1 MSTQGFFL
9 DHCIEAG
16 IKLVLVATKKQ
27 CQNYLAERTWQTV
40 CSVAW
45 SLLVYARLPDTFW
58 LQALCYATHILNVLP
73 VRGHNNEEETPSTP
87 YELFFGQKP
96 SILSFRVF
104 GCPGV
109 IQRWSADERSNGK
122 QTERGMRGI
131 FIGFHDNQKGFL
143 FYMPGSH
150 NTIIT
155 GDATFDE
162 TFHTAIATTWQQHRD
177 TLALQ
182 PIHGYIPDV
191 TTAMEQTGTII
202 DTESSVEEGEL
213 HIDSDTMENSQQTSS
228 QDSSHAHQSH
238 NETSDDFDDPP
249 SSLTG
254 LPPHN
259 NTPIDQSP
267 LIVDC
272 SNNDPSVGPR

>member
-1 MSTQGFFL
+1 MP
-9 DHCIEAG
+9 
-16 IKLVLVATKKQ
+16 KLSGGTHLANGMFSCLVIA
-27 CQNYLAERTWQTV
+27 
-40 CSVAW
+40 
-45 SLLVYARLPDTFW
+45 VYARLPDRFW
-58 LQALCYATHILNVLP
+58 LQASCYATHILNVLP

-155 GDATFDE
+155 GDATE
-162 TFHTAIATTWQQHRD
+162 IPSLYNRYMATSPMSPPRWNRPGQLSTPSLVLKRGNCIWILIPRKTPSRHPHR
-177 TLALQ
+177 T
-182 PIHGYIPDV
+182 PHMRTNPTMKPV
-191 TTAMEQTGTII
+191 TTSTIHRP
-202 DTESSVEEGEL
+202 L
-213 HIDSDTMENSQQTSS
+213 
-228 QDSSHAHQSH
+228 
-238 NETSDDFDDPP
+238 
-249 SSLTG
+249 SLGFHLTTTH
-254 LPPHN
+254 P
-259 NTPIDQSP
+259 
-267 LIVDC
+267 
-272 SNNDPSVGPR
+272 